1 MNTCGDITQTQV
13 KRTICVEDCLHMW
26 GSVGT
31 TEPAEIFHLI
41 ECVSY
46 NYRMLLLT
54 HSHHF
59 NKWMVVQRTK

>member
-1 MNTCGDITQTQV
+1 
-13 KRTICVEDCLHMW
+13 MW

-41 ECVSY
+41 DCVRY
-46 NYRMLLLT
+46 NYQMLFMM
-54 HSHHF
+54 HSRYF